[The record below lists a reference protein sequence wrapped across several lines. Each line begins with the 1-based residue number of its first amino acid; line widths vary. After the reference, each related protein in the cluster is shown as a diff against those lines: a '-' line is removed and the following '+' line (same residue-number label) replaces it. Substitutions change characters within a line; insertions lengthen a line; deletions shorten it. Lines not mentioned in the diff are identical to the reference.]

1 MSALL
6 GLIQERYYILE
17 QIGKGGMTTVYK
29 ALDLQEDR
37 DVALKVLAPYLVKD
51 PKFKARFER
60 EVEVLCQFDHPNIV
74 PILDFGEHEGSP
86 YIVMPFLSKGTLAD
100 RLEHGPLSPKEG
112 ARFMNDISAAL
123 AYAHERGV
131 VHRDIKPS
139 NILIDDDGK
148 ALLSDFGLAHM
159 HDESQNLTGSAVIGT
174 PAYMSP
180 EQCGAGSI
188 DARSDQ
194 YSFGV
199 VLYQLTTGFLP
210 FEADTPIGVAL
221 KHVNEPLPR
230 PRDLNPNLPQPIE
243 AVLIKALA
251 KDTAHR
257 YPSISAFN
265 EAFQRALK
273 VSLDQSSKD
282 GGWASHLYQ
291 VTQVLERIRF
301 QSTFITMKL
310 RTMRRSV
317 LVGSV
322 LAIFGLPLAAYA
334 LFVAPN
340 NSPRDNL
347 EATIAALYTEN
358 APRGDATLP
367 PGQVETA
374 VAGTLSVLKLEAN
387 RTPTPTLTEEVTQV
401 LSTPSETLDLSSLP
415 PTRTATVYVVLA
427 TPTRI
432 KIASTST
439 RTKISSTS
447 TPHPLTHTPT
457 FILTSTPE
465 PSLTIVPTWTP
476 IPLNKCQKKEKLPFY
491 CTQTPTP

>member
-1 MSALL
+1 MTGFI
-6 GLIQERYYILE
+6 GLILGRYYILE
-17 QIGKGGMTTVYK
+17 QVGKGGMTTVYK

-37 DVALKVLAPYLVKD
+37 DVALKVLAPYLVGD
-51 PKFKARFER
+51 PKFKARFRR
-60 EVEVLCQFDHPNIV
+60 EVEVLCQFNHPNIV

-86 YIVMPFLSKGTLAD
+86 FIVMPFLSKGTLAD

-112 ARFMNDISAAL
+112 ARLMNDISAAL

-139 NILIDDDGK
+139 NILIDDEGK
-148 ALLSDFGLAHM
+148 GLLSDFGLAHM
-159 HDESQNLTGSAVIGT
+159 HDQSQSLTGSAVIGT

-180 EQCGAGSI
+180 EQCGAGVI
-188 DARSDQ
+188 NARSDQ
-194 YSFGV
+194 YSFGI

-243 AVLIKALA
+243 AVLVKALA
-251 KDTAHR
+251 KDPAHR

-273 VSLDQSSKD
+273 VSLDQAMKE

-301 QSTFITMKL
+301 QSTSITMKL
-310 RTMRRSV
+310 RTMKRSV
-317 LVGSV
+317 IVGSV
-322 LAIFGLPLAAYA
+322 LLLFALPLAAYA
-334 LFVAPN
+334 LFSAPFI
-340 NSPRDNL
+340 SPEEDL

-358 APRGDATLP
+358 APREDDATLP

-374 VAGTLSVLKLEAN
+374 VAGTLSVLQFEAN
-387 RTPTPTLTEEVTQV
+387 KTPTPTLTEEVTQV
-401 LSTPSETLDLSSLP
+401 LSTPSATLSVSLP
-415 PTRTATVYVVLA
+415 MPTRTATVYVVLPS
-427 TPTRI
+427 PTH
-432 KIASTST
+432 
-439 RTKISSTS
+439 TKIPATS
-447 TPHPLTHTPT
+447 TPPPPTHTPSFT
-457 FILTSTPE
+457 RTSTLDPGI
-465 PSLTIVPTWTP
+465 TITSTWTP
-476 IPLNKCQKKEKLPFY
+476 IPLNKCQKKEGLPFY
-491 CTQTPTP
+491 CTPTSTP

>member
-6 GLIQERYYILE
+6 GLIQGRYYILE
-17 QIGKGGMTTVYK
+17 QVGKGGMTTVYK

-51 PKFKARFER
+51 PKFKARFQR
-60 EVEVLCQFDHPNIV
+60 EVKVLCQFDHPNIV

-86 YIVMPFLSKGTLAD
+86 FIVMPFLSKGTLAD
-100 RLEHGPLSPKEG
+100 RLDHGPLSPKEG
-112 ARFMNDISAAL
+112 ARLMNDISAAL

-139 NILIDDDGK
+139 NILIDDEGK
-148 ALLSDFGLAHM
+148 GLLSDFGLAHM
-159 HDESQNLTGSAVIGT
+159 HDESQSLTGSAVIGT

-188 DARSDQ
+188 DARTDQ

-243 AVLIKALA
+243 AVLVKALA
-251 KDTAHR
+251 KDPAHR

-273 VSLDQSSKD
+273 VSLGQSMKE

-291 VTQVLERIRF
+291 VSQILERIRF
-301 QSTFITMKL
+301 QSTSITMKL

-322 LAIFGLPLAAYA
+322 LLLFALPLAAYA
-334 LFVAPN
+334 LFSAPFI
-340 NSPRDNL
+340 SPGDNL

-358 APRGDATLP
+358 APRGGATLP

-374 VAGTLSVLKLEAN
+374 VAGTLSVLKLQAN
-387 RTPTPTLTEEVTQV
+387 KTPTPTLTEEVTQV
-401 LSTPSETLDLSSLP
+401 LSTPSEILDMGSLM
-415 PTRTATVYVVLA
+415 PTRTATVYVVLP
-427 TPTRI
+427 TPTR
-432 KIASTST
+432 K
-439 RTKISSTS
+439 RISSTS
-447 TPHPLTHTPT
+447 TPPPPTHTPAST
-457 FILTSTPE
+457 LEPTLTPQPD
-465 PSLTIVPTWTP
+465 PSLTPITSNTP
-476 IPLNKCQKKEKLPFY
+476 ESIDPKFCKTNPKHPHY
-491 CTQTPTP
+491 CTPTPSP

>member
-6 GLIQERYYILE
+6 GLIQGRYYILE

-37 DVALKVLAPYLVKD
+37 EVALKILAPYLVKD

-74 PILDFGEHEGSP
+74 PVLDFGEYESSP
-86 YIVMPFLSKGTLAD
+86 FLVLPFLSKGTLAD

-112 ARFMNDISAAL
+112 ARLMNEISAAL

-139 NILIDDDGK
+139 NILMDEDGSTI
-148 ALLSDFGLAHM
+148 LSDFGLAHM
-159 HDESQNLTGSAVIGT
+159 HDESQSLTGSAVIGT

-230 PRDLNPNLPQPIE
+230 PRDLNPNLPQSIE
-243 AVLIKALA
+243 VVLIKALA
-251 KDTAHR
+251 KDPAHR
-257 YPSISAFN
+257 YPSILAFN

-273 VSLDQSSKD
+273 VSLDPSRRD
-282 GGWASHLYQ
+282 AGWASHLYQ
-291 VTQVLERIRF
+291 VTQVLGRIRF
-301 QSTFITMKL
+301 QSTSITMKL

-322 LAIFGLPLAAYA
+322 LILFGLPLAAYA
-334 LFVAPN
+334 LFGAP
-340 NSPRDNL
+340 
-347 EATIAALYTEN
+347 I
-358 APRGDATLP
+358 
-367 PGQVETA
+367 
-374 VAGTLSVLKLEAN
+374 
-387 RTPTPTLTEEVTQV
+387 
-401 LSTPSETLDLSSLP
+401 
-415 PTRTATVYVVLA
+415 
-427 TPTRI
+427 I
-432 KIASTST
+432 
-439 RTKISSTS
+439 
-447 TPHPLTHTPT
+447 
-457 FILTSTPE
+457 E
-465 PSLTIVPTWTP
+465 P
-476 IPLNKCQKKEKLPFY
+476 
-491 CTQTPTP
+491 